1 MFYGIFIEWLY
12 LQTPILGLHNFLITI
27 SNVNREPVFP
37 VFYIVQ
43 QDTHGLINWECTL
56 MDDKALL
63 NGTSTW
69 MGGPS
74 KNPSYRYSLKDYYYG
89 LINIS
94 VYFVPKNLSGKLIL
108 IRVPTR
114 HKTNDWNNH
123 HRTRW
128 CKYAS
133 PDQIVSIIYFVL
145 DNYIDKQQYSAFTT
159 LSSPFQWN

>member
-12 LQTPILGLHNFLITI
+12 LQTLILGLHNFLITI

-43 QDTHGLINWECTL
+43 QDTHGLVNWECTL

-74 KNPSYRYSLKDYYYG
+74 KNPSYRYALMDNYCG
-89 LINIS
+89 LINTS

-108 IRVPTR
+108 VRVSTR
-114 HKTNDWNNH
+114 HKTIDWNNH

-128 CKYAS
+128 CNYMS
-133 PDQIVSIIYFVL
+133 PDHIVSMIYFVS

-159 LSSPFQWN
+159 VSSPFQWN